1 MEFIDILGLV
11 AGFCT
16 SSSTIPQL
24 VKTIKTKKTQDIS
37 IFMFVVLLT
46 GNALWIYYGI
56 AKSEVAIITT
66 NIISTLLDIAMLVC
80 HFKYKD
86 NK

>member
-1 MEFIDILGLV
+1 MEFISVLGLV
-11 AGFCT
+11 AGLCT
-16 SSSTIPQL
+16 SSATIPQL

-37 IFMFVVLLT
+37 IFMFVVMLS

-56 AKSEVAIITT
+56 AKKDVAIIST
-66 NIISTLLDIAMLVC
+66 NILSLALDIAMLVC

-86 NK
+86 KG